1 LNVWRSFTIYVAGA
15 GAALDSKRFCGCSD
29 TLNMSL
35 TILNTRRSFTSRL
48 WLCLA
53 FLDSPPSSTSP
64 EQAQIR
70 LTLTS
75 KEQILNRR
83 CLNDLVPP

>member
-15 GAALDSKRFCGCSD
+15 GTALDSKRFCGCSD
-29 TLNMSL
+29 TLDMSL
-35 TILNTRRSFTSRL
+35 TLLNTRSSFTSRL
-48 WLCLA
+48 RLCLA
-53 FLDSPPSSTSP
+53 FLDSSPSSTSP